1 MLIKFYD
8 LLFLKEKVKGVI
20 HIGAHELE
28 ELEDYLKVNVNRIIW
43 IEANPEKYNL
53 IYKKIE
59 NFPNMC
65 LGKFAAG
72 RSNDI
77 QYLNIANNGQSS
89 SILDFGTHK
98 INYPKINYG
107 AKIKVETKALDDWLE
122 KNFENRYLYNF
133 LNVDIQGYE
142 LEALKGM
149 KNHLSLIDYIYM
161 EVNFE
166 QVYSGC
172 AELEEID
179 DFLLKFG
186 FKRVAIKKTKKGWGD
201 ALYSKKNIL
210 VSRFYYG
217 FILKLKNLPKIIYSI
232 LHRLFRKFVKKI

>member
-8 LLFLKEKVKGVI
+8 LLFLKEKVKGII

-28 ELEDYLKVNVNRIIW
+28 ELKDYLKVNVDRIIW
-43 IEANPEKYNL
+43 IEANPEKYDL
-53 IYKKIE
+53 INKKIE
-59 NFPNMC
+59 SFPNMS

-77 QYLNIANNGQSS
+77 KYLNIANNSQAS

-98 INYPKINYG
+98 INYPKINYET
-107 AKIKVETKALDDWLE
+107 KIKVEIKALDDWLE
-122 KNFENRYLYNF
+122 NNFANRYLYNF
-133 LNVDIQGYE
+133 LNIDIQGYE

-149 KNHLSLIDYIYM
+149 KNQLSLIEYIYM
-161 EVNFE
+161 EVSFE
-166 QVYSGC
+166 EVYKGC
-172 AELEEID
+172 AELKEID
-179 DFLLKFG
+179 QFLLKFG

-217 FILKLKNLPKIIYSI
+217 FILKLKNLPKIIYNIS
-232 LHRLFRKFVKKI
+232 HRLFREFVKKT